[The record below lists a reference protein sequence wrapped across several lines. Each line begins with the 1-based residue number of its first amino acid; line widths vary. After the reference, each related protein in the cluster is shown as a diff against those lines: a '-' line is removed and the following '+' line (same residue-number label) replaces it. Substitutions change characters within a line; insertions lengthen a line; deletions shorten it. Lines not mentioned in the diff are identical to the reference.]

1 MDVGQHLGWQAGKQA
16 GRQLGKANGA
26 AGPCTG
32 AKKREGC
39 GGYRAA
45 AHMVSEA
52 CFARKRLVCCVRRAV
67 CGVRRAVALAGDVGR
82 SGGASRDGGGRGWA
96 AEASWFVH
104 GRRQPLPPR
113 RAARMST
120 SYNLEPT
127 PTAKVLLHTTAGA
140 LELELFA
147 KQTPVTSRN
156 FLQLCLDGYY
166 DHTVFHRL
174 VPGFIL
180 QGGDP
185 TGTGQGGESS
195 YDGEP
200 FADEVHSRLKY
211 TRRGL
216 LGMANTGKKDD
227 NGSQF
232 FFTLA
237 ATPELQE
244 RNTMFGRVAGDTI
257 YNLMKMAEAELR
269 EGSDDQPMYPTKITA
284 AEIIVNPFEDMVPRP
299 RVAARTASDEKKAK
313 KPKRKAGKNVL
324 SFGDDDGAE
333 PAPVAKKAKYNAK
346 LVSASDAAPTAAAPA
361 TSMPIRKPARK
372 SPLPS
377 PSPQPAPKAVPT
389 PRPREKTQAVPEPP
403 RELSPESE
411 KRAKLDRVNAQIAE
425 LKASMKRTTGAQAAE
440 PAKKKSLLEAMVPS
454 STTRGRK
461 RGTGVMGTAQEQA
474 TLDVLS
480 KFKSKL
486 ETADPAAVPRPTT
499 PELTVDTSPGNG
511 HVDSGK
517 PADEEEAACDLHFI
531 VGCQSCTAWDNQ
543 EGEESDDDAGWMAH
557 SLSFAKDRLGK
568 NLEWKRKNEEEL
580 LVIDPLEEAKR
591 HKADAKGKREWD
603 DPKGKKKI
611 KS

>member
-1 MDVGQHLGWQAGKQA
+1 
-16 GRQLGKANGA
+16 
-26 AGPCTG
+26 
-32 AKKREGC
+32 
-39 GGYRAA
+39 
-45 AHMVSEA
+45 
-52 CFARKRLVCCVRRAV
+52 
-67 CGVRRAVALAGDVGR
+67 
-82 SGGASRDGGGRGWA
+82 
-96 AEASWFVH
+96 
-104 GRRQPLPPR
+104 
-113 RAARMST
+113 MSAT
-120 SYNLEPT
+120 YNLEPN
-127 PTAKVLLHTTAGA
+127 PTAKVLIHTTTGD

-166 DHTVFHRL
+166 DNTVFHRL
-174 VPGFIL
+174 VKGFIL

-200 FADEVHSRLKY
+200 FADEFHSRLKY
-211 TRRGL
+211 ARRGL

-257 YNLMKMAEAELR
+257 YNLMKMAEAEIR
-269 EGSDDQPMYPTKITA
+269 EGSDDQPMYPTKITST
-284 AEIIVNPFEDMVPRP
+284 EIIINPFEDMVQRA
-299 RVAARTASDEKKAK
+299 RVAQRTEPEARQAK

-324 SFGDDDGAE
+324 SFGDDEGVAD
-333 PAPVAKKAKYNAK
+333 PAPVAKKAKYNTK
-346 LVSASDAAPTAAAPA
+346 LVSGDQAPTKAPEQERA
-361 TSMPIRKPARK
+361 IPIRKPTRK
-372 SPLPS
+372 SPS
-377 PSPQPAPKAVPT
+377 PSSPPKLAKKAT
-389 PRPREKTQAVPEPP
+389 PKSPPREKARTPPP

-411 KRAKLDRVNAQIAE
+411 KRSKLDRVNAQIAE
-425 LKASMKRTTGAQAAE
+425 LKASMKRNTGAQNTE
-440 PAKKKSLLEAMVPS
+440 PAKKKSLLESMVPT

-461 RGTGVMGTAQEQA
+461 RGTGVTGTAQEQA

-486 ETADPAAVPRPTT
+486 EKADPAAAPRMHSPDL
-499 PELTVDTSPGNG
+499 PEKTANG
-511 HVDSGK
+511 DGDANGSK
-517 PADEEEAACDLHFI
+517 PVEEEEAEEASACDLHFI
-531 VGCQSCTAWDNQ
+531 VGCQSCTAWDKQ
-543 EGEESDDDAGWMAH
+543 EGEESDDDTGWMAH

-568 NLEWKRKNEEEL
+568 DLEWKRKNEEEL

-603 DPKGKKKI
+603 DPKGKKKL

>member
-1 MDVGQHLGWQAGKQA
+1 
-16 GRQLGKANGA
+16 
-26 AGPCTG
+26 
-32 AKKREGC
+32 
-39 GGYRAA
+39 
-45 AHMVSEA
+45 
-52 CFARKRLVCCVRRAV
+52 
-67 CGVRRAVALAGDVGR
+67 
-82 SGGASRDGGGRGWA
+82 
-96 AEASWFVH
+96 
-104 GRRQPLPPR
+104 
-113 RAARMST
+113 MSAT
-120 SYNLEPT
+120 YNLEPN
-127 PTAKVLLHTTAGA
+127 PTAKVLLHTTTGD

-166 DHTVFHRL
+166 DNTVFHRL
-174 VPGFIL
+174 VRGFII

-200 FADEVHSRLKY
+200 FADEFHSRLKY

-244 RNTMFGRVAGDTI
+244 KNTMFGRVAGDTI
-257 YNLMKMAEAELR
+257 YNLMKMAEAEIR
-269 EGSDDQPMYPTKITA
+269 DGSEDQLMYPTRITST
-284 AEIIVNPFEDMVPRP
+284 EIIINPFEDMVKRM
-299 RVAARTASDEKKAK
+299 RVAERTAPEQAKAK

-324 SFGDDDGAE
+324 SFGDDGDGADS
-333 PAPVAKKAKYNAK
+333 APVAKKAKYNTK
-346 LVSASDAAPTAAAPA
+346 LVSASEQAPKEPPA
-361 TSMPIRKPARK
+361 ERSIPIRKPAPR
-372 SPLPS
+372 SPARS
-377 PSPQPAPKAVPT
+377 PSPKAAAKVPAAKPPPAEKAQPP
-389 PRPREKTQAVPEPP
+389 PP

-425 LKASMKRTTGAQAAE
+425 LKASMKRNTGVQSAE
-440 PAKKKSLLEAMVPS
+440 PTKKKSLLESMVPT

-461 RGTGVMGTAQEQA
+461 RGTGVADAKQEQA
-474 TLDVLS
+474 TLDILS

-486 ETADPAAVPRPTT
+486 ETNDPAAVPRSKSPNLPAAPTNGS
-499 PELTVDTSPGNG
+499 VDAAT
-511 HVDSGK
+511 K
-517 PADEEEAACDLHFI
+517 PIDEDEAACDLHFI
-531 VGCQSCTAWDNQ
+531 VGCQSCKAWDEQ
-543 EGEESDDDAGWMAH
+543 AEDESDDDTGWMAH

-568 NLEWKRKNEEEL
+568 DLEWKRKNEEDL

-603 DPKGKKKI
+603 EKGKKKL